1 MTPEKTRMPLEGIRV
16 LEYGIFHAGP
26 GAGAI
31 LGDLGAEVIKIEEN
45 FGDPERFWTEVGGM
59 DFSLPGGDSL
69 MFHISNR
76 NKKSIHLDIRRHEG
90 RRIFARLI
98 KTSDVFITNLRKST
112 KIDMGIDY
120 PTLSKLNPHLI
131 QASVS
136 GYGPEGP
143 VCDLGAYD
151 PLGQARS
158 GMMFATG
165 SEEPVLINLAV
176 LDQATAI
183 AASHAI
189 LPALFVRERSGQ
201 AQEVHISLYSTAL
214 WLLYTNVLMNS
225 VLSLDP
231 GIRWDRSQHSPLRNV
246 FCCKDGKW
254 IVGTLHPE
262 QKYWPA
268 FCEATGQISLLNDPR
283 YAEEHI
289 RRQHNPEL
297 MIIFDRVFTT
307 RTRDEWMDI
316 FHSHKLL
323 FAPVQRIHE
332 VLDDPQSLINNY
344 VVDFDDKVLG
354 KLKIPGYPFHFSS
367 YRAGTR
373 SFGPALGE
381 HTESIMRQMGYTDEE
396 VELLKKEGV
405 IR

>member
-1 MTPEKTRMPLEGIRV
+1 MPLEGIRV

-31 LGDLGAEVIKIEEN
+31 LGDLGAEIIKIEEDS
-45 FGDPERFWTEVGGM
+45 GDPERYWTEVGGM
-59 DFSLPGGDSL
+59 DFSLPGGEGL

-76 NKKSIHLDIRRHEG
+76 NKKSICLDIKKQKG
-90 RRIFARLI
+90 RKIFVRLV
-98 KTSDVFITNLRKST
+98 KESDVFITNLRKST
-112 KIDMGIDY
+112 KIALRIDY
-120 PTLSKLNPHLI
+120 PTLSKLNPRLI

-136 GYGPEGP
+136 GYGPDGP
-143 VCDLGAYD
+143 VSDLGAYD

-165 SEEPVLINLAV
+165 SEQPVLINLAV

-183 AASHAI
+183 AATHAI
-189 LPALFVRERSGQ
+189 LTALFFRERTGQ

-214 WLLYTNVLMNS
+214 WLLYTNVVMNG

-231 GIRWDRSQHSPLRNV
+231 GIRWDRHMQSPLRNS

-268 FCEATGQISLLNDPR
+268 FCEATGQTQLMTDPR
-283 YAEEHI
+283 YVEEET
-289 RRQHNPEL
+289 RRDHHPEL
-297 MIIFDRVFTT
+297 MSLFDRVFATK
-307 RTRDEWMDI
+307 TRDEWIEI
-316 FHSHKLL
+316 FRSHELL

-332 VLDDPQSLINNY
+332 VLNDPQALINRY

-354 KLKIPGYPFHFSS
+354 KVKIPGYPFHFSS
-367 YRAGTR
+367 CRAGTK

-381 HTESIMRQMGYTDEE
+381 HTESIMHQMGYTDEE
-396 VELLKKEGV
+396 VELLTKEGV